1 MNLAMKYKVD
11 AGEAVDVG
19 RFSPVRGTP
28 DPLLAGCVEL
38 TNAISPE
45 SIRDDELDF
54 CDVASGRWLWSIGQR
69 EADGRVFAAFDARFY
84 QRAGFVCLWLR

>member
-1 MNLAMKYKVD
+1 MNLAMKHKVD

-19 RFSPVRGTP
+19 EFDFQTTTP
-28 DPLLAGCVEL
+28 DPLIRGTVEL
-38 TNAISPE
+38 TNE
-45 SIRDDELDF
+45 LTVEEIRDGERDF
-54 CDVASGRWLWSIGQR
+54 CDLGSGRWIWSIGQR

>member
-1 MNLAMKYKVD
+1 MNFAMKRAVD

-19 RFSPVRGTP
+19 AFGVQTTTP
-28 DPLLAGCVEL
+28 DPLIRGTVEL
-38 TNAISPE
+38 TNELTVEEIC
-45 SIRDDELDF
+45 DGELDF
-54 CDVASGRWLWSIGQR
+54 CDLGSGRWIWSIGQR